1 MAEVDTNMLSG
12 QHADIRREA
21 AVYAGETRYDIAG
34 SGSDIRREIAQS
46 TDVLNDSIRVEGGN
60 TRTASALETNE
71 IVKESIKGDWHNSDA
86 IKDTRFD
93 IASRVG
99 DSADR
104 IVDRIVGGHAESN
117 AQFFTVARDTAD
129 LRAQLIQS
137 IDTTKMATELN
148 ALKGIIE
155 GQRNTTYLSDKI
167 TDDGEK
173 TRGLINDLKYHDLSR
188 GLIERTTELVEE
200 RGWGR
205 HWYANA
211 NQAQNGQQFAQ
222 LQSQMQNFNSQ
233 LSETR
238 QGMVNFGTMAG
249 VGQTSSANNVR

>member
-1 MAEVDTNMLSG
+1 MAEVDTSMLAG

-21 AVYAGETRYDIAG
+21 AVYAGENRYDTA
-34 SGSDIRREIAQS
+34 SVGSDIRREVAQS

-60 TRTASALETNE
+60 TRTASAAETNE

-86 IKDTRFD
+86 IKDSRYD
-93 IASRVG
+93 IADRIG
-99 DSADR
+99 NSADR
-104 IVDRIVGGHAESN
+104 IVDRIVEGNSVLN
-117 AQFFTVARDTAD
+117 NQFFTVARDTAD
-129 LRAQLIQS
+129 LRAQVIQA

-155 GQRNTTYLSDKI
+155 GQKNTTYLSDKI
-167 TDDGEK
+167 TDDGER
-173 TRGLINDLKYHDLSR
+173 TRALINDLKYHDLNR
-188 GLIERTTELVEE
+188 GLIERNNELVEE
-200 RGWGR
+200 RNWGR
-205 HWYANA
+205 HWYHGA
-211 NQAQNGQQFAQ
+211 NQAQFGQQFAQ